1 MAGNGTNPFSQLL
14 IPTFKGEK
22 YHLWSLKMKT
32 MFKSQEL
39 WDLVENGYDEPNPAP
54 AVPDAQLKENRK
66 KDATA
71 LFFI

>member
-1 MAGNGTNPFSQLL
+1 
-14 IPTFKGEK
+14 
-22 YHLWSLKMKT
+22 MKT